1 MRAAGKTTLGKA
13 LARILHGE
21 FIDLDARIEARAK
34 APIREIF
41 EQRGE
46 AHFRDL
52 ETKELLAIAKTMR
65 RRSSD
70 PIVLAT
76 GGGVIERA
84 ANRKVLRGL
93 EDVVWLQANRKNL
106 EARLRVSSS
115 TGGASRR
122 PLLLKTS
129 ARTHGD
135 PSREVGA
142 LLVRRGRLYRAVAK
156 HVLRAGKDDAK
167 RLAVRLSRLLSRK
180 K

>member
-1 MRAAGKTTLGKA
+1 MRGAGKTTLGKA
-13 LARILHGE
+13 LARALGCE
-21 FIDLDARIEARAK
+21 FVDLDARIEARAK
-34 APIREIF
+34 TPIREIF

-46 AHFRDL
+46 ACFRDL

-65 RRSSD
+65 RRTSD

-84 ANRKVLRGL
+84 ANRRVLQGL
-93 EDVVWLQANRKNL
+93 GDVVWLQVNRKTL
-106 EARLRVSSS
+106 EARLRASSRL
-115 TGGASRR
+115 GGAGRR

-135 PSREVGA
+135 PAREVGA
-142 LLVRRGRLYRAVAK
+142 LLVRRGRLYREVATR
-156 HVLRAGKDDAK
+156 VLRAGRDDAE
-167 RLAVRLSRLLSRK
+167 RLAARLAGARLRK